1 LVNPALDRKRCLI
14 VDDSPVVRKIS
25 RRMLEGLNFAVD
37 EAINGRLGLET
48 CGRKMPTVILLDW
61 NMPVMDGIE
70 FLRALRQVEGGDAP
84 MVVFCTTVSDTGR
97 IQEALEAGAD
107 EYIIKPFDSELLRE
121 KFGRLGLI

>member
-1 LVNPALDRKRCLI
+1 LDQKRCLI

-48 CGRKMPTVILLDW
+48 CCRKMPTVILLDW
-61 NMPVMDGIE
+61 NMPEMDGIE

-84 MVVFCTTVSDTGR
+84 RVVFCTTVSDIGR